1 MKGGNGKKGGN
12 KTKKRKQGLKSE
24 GNNEFKAEKEVR
36 KQLCEQGLS
45 LPRML
50 D

>member
-24 GNNEFKAEKEVR
+24 FKAEKEVR

-45 LPRML
+45 LPRVL